1 MDSGF
6 CEHLNNV
13 SVVVGETAV
22 LSCRVEGE
30 ARVVWKG
37 PGGGLVTPSKR
48 LALARG
54 EAGSATLT
62 ITDCTEEDAGEYYC
76 LLAGEE
82 SSVSTSCRLSV
93 TKEPGAPGQ
102 PRVQDLRVEQP
113 ENLKLGENPGS
124 GWQAVVTWDP
134 GETPEGRTF
143 TLQYCSW
150 GEGREWSTVKSGLSD
165 GLCLVHHLA
174 PGQVYS
180 FRVFSTGMT
189 GPVSAFSLSS
199 PPLTIPL
206 PDLPADLPAGLHN
219 SNLSNSSASLTS
231 TQLPDP
237 AWQPDFELQ
246 YIELEEV
253 GRGRFSVVR
262 RCQEILTGREV
273 AVKFVNRRKQI
284 REATKR
290 EYEVLHRLAHPG
302 LVNASGLFTTVNS
315 DAIVMDLVFGPTL
328 LDWLC
333 SSPSYTESVV
343 HGYVTQLLSALAF
356 LHAASIIHLDLRPEH
371 CLLEAD
377 TSTLRLVD
385 FGDAQIVKKGVEG
398 MNMSTQSHPGPD
410 FLPPEALSSG
420 PVGPYSDMW
429 AAGAILF
436 LLLSGQPPFNEET
449 DEETAA
455 AILRCHLPFPKETWA
470 KVSHHGRELVTRL
483 LVVNPSQRVSATS
496 CLSSPWALHANH
508 CHTQLSSRLLSAS
521 ALRLRDRVSRAE
533 NGFSASSTSST
544 RAPLNLVTP
553 SSPSPR
559 NALHMAPKASNSHN
573 KLMSQMGHLLASEER
588 NQRQSTTSGHHPDGV
603 QRP

>member
-1 MDSGF
+1 
-6 CEHLNNV
+6 
-13 SVVVGETAV
+13 
-22 LSCRVEGE
+22 
-30 ARVVWKG
+30 
-37 PGGGLVTPSKR
+37 
-48 LALARG
+48 
-54 EAGSATLT
+54 
-62 ITDCTEEDAGEYYC
+62 
-76 LLAGEE
+76 
-82 SSVSTSCRLSV
+82 
-93 TKEPGAPGQ
+93 
-102 PRVQDLRVEQP
+102 
-113 ENLKLGENPGS
+113 
-124 GWQAVVTWDP
+124 
-134 GETPEGRTF
+134 
-143 TLQYCSW
+143 
-150 GEGREWSTVKSGLSD
+150 
-165 GLCLVHHLA
+165 
-174 PGQVYS
+174 
-180 FRVFSTGMT
+180 MT

-199 PPLTIPL
+199 PPLTVPL

-219 SNLSNSSASLTS
+219 SSLSNSSASLTS
-231 TQLPDP
+231 AQLPDP

-315 DAIVMDLVFGPTL
+315 DAIVMDLVFGPNL

-436 LLLSGQPPFNEET
+436 LLLSGQPPFNEV
-449 DEETAA
+449 
-455 AILRCHLPFPKETWA
+455 IKIKNQPIWFQFIGLGLWRKE
-470 KVSHHGRELVTRL
+470 RVTL
-483 LVVNPSQRVSATS
+483 LMQIT
-496 CLSSPWALHANH
+496 
-508 CHTQLSSRLLSAS
+508 
-521 ALRLRDRVSRAE
+521 
-533 NGFSASSTSST
+533 
-544 RAPLNLVTP
+544 
-553 SSPSPR
+553 
-559 NALHMAPKASNSHN
+559 
-573 KLMSQMGHLLASEER
+573 
-588 NQRQSTTSGHHPDGV
+588 
-603 QRP
+603 

>member
-1 MDSGF
+1 MF
-6 CEHLNNV
+6 
-13 SVVVGETAV
+13 
-22 LSCRVEGE
+22 
-30 ARVVWKG
+30 
-37 PGGGLVTPSKR
+37 
-48 LALARG
+48 
-54 EAGSATLT
+54 
-62 ITDCTEEDAGEYYC
+62 
-76 LLAGEE
+76 
-82 SSVSTSCRLSV
+82 
-93 TKEPGAPGQ
+93 
-102 PRVQDLRVEQP
+102 
-113 ENLKLGENPGS
+113 
-124 GWQAVVTWDP
+124 
-134 GETPEGRTF
+134 GRT
-143 TLQYCSW
+143 
-150 GEGREWSTVKSGLSD
+150 
-165 GLCLVHHLA
+165 
-174 PGQVYS
+174 
-180 FRVFSTGMT
+180 
-189 GPVSAFSLSS
+189 
-199 PPLTIPL
+199 PPLTVPL
-206 PDLPADLPAGLHN
+206 PDLPTSSAGLH
-219 SNLSNSSASLTS
+219 SSNSATS
-231 TQLPDP
+231 SSTPLPDP

-273 AVKFVNRRKQI
+273 AVKFVNRRKQT
-284 REATKR
+284 REVSKR
-290 EYEVLHRLAHPG
+290 EYEVLRRLAHPG

-315 DAIVMDLVFGPTL
+315 DAIVMDLVCGPTL

-356 LHAASIIHLDLRPEH
+356 LHAASVIHLDLRPEH

-429 AAGAILF
+429 AAGAIIF

-455 AILRCHLPFPKETWA
+455 AILRCHLPFPQETWA

-496 CLSSPWALHANH
+496 CLSSPWAANAND

-521 ALRLRDRVSRAE
+521 AVRRRERLARAE
-533 NGFSASSTSST
+533 NGFSTSTSTSRAPSTSTRTPSTST
-544 RAPLNLVTP
+544 RAPSTSTRTPSNLVTP

-559 NALHMAPKASNSHN
+559 NVVSAVHLPQKTNSHN
-573 KLMSQMGHLLASEER
+573 KLISQMGHLLANEEGS
-588 NQRQSTTSGHHPDGV
+588 QKKPSVPPSPRQFTTSRRHPDGG
-603 QRP
+603 QRLPP